1 MSLFFLFLQAGFGSN
16 RYARR
21 KVGDYFKANYD
32 SVRFFSPLRDGQSC

>member
-1 MSLFFLFLQAGFGSN
+1 MSLFFFLFLQAGFGSN

-32 SVRFFSPLRDGQSC
+32 SVRFFSLFFLP